1 MAKKQILTDAEIEKD
16 IIHALKKTPKESEK
30 SYKRWKAPC
39 IIIAVLLFVMHFIYP
54 KFMIWFWLALLVFCV
69 IGSIFCHFRLRNKI
83 KNVNIN
89 DYIITTEIV
98 HSVDEEHYE
107 AVKYRR
113 TGARRREQI
122 DNYNY
127 IIRFE
132 SGKSW
137 HVPKELYGW
146 HERLRM
152 RDAGIFN
159 STHRGDTMIVLTEKR
174 SDKIVVAYNTEI
186 FDYNAR

>member
-1 MAKKQILTDAEIEKD
+1 MAKKHILTDAEIEKD
-16 IIHALKKTPKESEK
+16 IIHALKNPPKESEK

-39 IIIAVLLFVMHFIYP
+39 IIIAVLLFVMCFIYL
-54 KFMIWFWLALLVFCV
+54 KFIIWFWLALLVVCV
-69 IGSIFCHFRLRNKI
+69 TGSIFCYFRLRNKT
-83 KNVNIN
+83 KNININ
-89 DYIITTEIV
+89 DYIISTEIV

-113 TGARRREQI
+113 TGARRREQT
-122 DNYNY
+122 DNY

-146 HERLRM
+146 DERLRM
-152 RDAGIFN
+152 RDGRIFN
-159 STHRGDTMIVLTEKR
+159 STHRGDAMIVLTEKR

-186 FDYNAR
+186 FDYNDR